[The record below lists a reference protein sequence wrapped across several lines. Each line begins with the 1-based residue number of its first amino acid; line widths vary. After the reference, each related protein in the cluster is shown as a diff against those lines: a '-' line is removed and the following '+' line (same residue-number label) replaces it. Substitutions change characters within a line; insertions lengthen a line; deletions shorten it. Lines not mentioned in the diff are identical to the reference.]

1 MAADL
6 AGLGGVREG
15 FPAVCHDTQITVAD
29 TAVGKIDQ
37 DLAGA
42 GSGCVEVDYLGG
54 DLAGLV
60 VDDRLV
66 GLGNV
71 WRSHCCWSM
80 ELVW

>member
-42 GSGCVEVDYLGG
+42 GSGCVEVDYLGR

-71 WRSHCCWSM
+71 WRSHF